1 VEAKNGAKK
10 PVEKDAELKED
21 NYNDLANII
30 ILHIIYNMLTTK
42 NLAAHTKKTKDK
54 QIKDLEQQLNNL
66 EKLYYDTATNQEN
79 DVTQIQKEYSEIE
92 AVLSKIKKHRS
103 VKKYVD
109 DDSHEPT
116 AMRRWLYKPMIKKE
130 KHTLRTASTVLE
142 KEKKKKPLRTRS
154 DPVTSKEGKLEAITE
169 GEKLTDEQEQKKKV
183 DELKKKKADERASK
197 PRSSFF
203 DHLEPNTY
211 LGLGGRKSRKKS
223 RKPKKKH
230 RRRRTR
236 KRKRKRKKTKRRRR
250 KRKHKRTRKR

>member
-1 VEAKNGAKK
+1 MEAKNGAKK

-211 LGLGGRKSRKKS
+211 LGLGGNKKS
-223 RKPKKKH
+223 RKLKKKH
-230 RRRRTR
+230 RRRRARKRKRTRKKTKR
-236 KRKRKRKKTKRRRR
+236 KRKRKRRRTKRR
-250 KRKHKRTRKR
+250 

>member
-1 VEAKNGAKK
+1 
-10 PVEKDAELKED
+10 
-21 NYNDLANII
+21 
-30 ILHIIYNMLTTK
+30 MLTTQ
-42 NLAAHTKKTKDK
+42 NLAAHTKKTKGN

-92 AVLSKIKKHRS
+92 AELNKIKKHRS

-116 AMRRWLYKPMIKKE
+116 AMRRWLYKPIIKKE

-169 GEKLTDEQEQKKKV
+169 GEELTDEQEQKKVDEQKKKA
-183 DELKKKKADERASK
+183 DELKKKADELKKKADERASQISEAQMK
-197 PRSSFF
+197 LNRYHF
-203 DHLEPNTY
+203 
-211 LGLGGRKSRKKS
+211 GGSK
-223 RKPKKKH
+223 
-230 RRRRTR
+230 T
-236 KRKRKRKKTKRRRR
+236 KRKRKKRKRRTKRKSKTKRRTKRRTKRKTKRR
-250 KRKHKRTRKR
+250 KHR

>member
-1 VEAKNGAKK
+1 
-10 PVEKDAELKED
+10 
-21 NYNDLANII
+21 
-30 ILHIIYNMLTTK
+30 MLTTK

-116 AMRRWLYKPMIKKE
+116 AMRRWLYKPIIKKE

-169 GEKLTDEQEQKKKV
+169 GEELTDEH
-183 DELKKKKADERASK
+183 ELKKKADERASK
-197 PRSSFF
+197 V
-203 DHLEPNTY
+203 LEAQMKLNRY
-211 LGLGGRKSRKKS
+211 HFGGSK
-223 RKPKKKH
+223 
-230 RRRRTR
+230 T
-236 KRKRKRKKTKRRRR
+236 KRKRKKRKKRKTKRRTKRKTKRRRR

>member
-30 ILHIIYNMLTTK
+30 IFTHYIYNMLTTK

-79 DVTQIQKEYSEIE
+79 DVTRIQKEYSEIE
-92 AVLSKIKKHRS
+92 AELSKIKKHRS

-116 AMRRWLYKPMIKKE
+116 AMRRWLYKPIIKKE

-169 GEKLTDEQEQKKKV
+169 GELTDEQEQKKK
-183 DELKKKKADERASK
+183 ADERASK
-197 PRSSFF
+197 V
-203 DHLEPNTY
+203 LEAQMKLNRY
-211 LGLGGRKSRKKS
+211 HFGGSK
-223 RKPKKKH
+223 
-230 RRRRTR
+230 T
-236 KRKRKRKKTKRRRR
+236 KRKRKKRKKRKTKRRTKRKTKRRRR

>member
-42 NLAAHTKKTKDK
+42 NLATHTKKTKDK

-92 AVLSKIKKHRS
+92 AKLSKIKKHRS

-116 AMRRWLYKPMIKKE
+116 AMRRWLYKPIIKKE

-169 GEKLTDEQEQKKKV
+169 GEELTDEQEQKKK
-183 DELKKKKADERASK
+183 ADERASK
-197 PRSSFF
+197 V
-203 DHLEPNTY
+203 LEAQMKLNRY
-211 LGLGGRKSRKKS
+211 HFGGSK
-223 RKPKKKH
+223 
-230 RRRRTR
+230 T
-236 KRKRKRKKTKRRRR
+236 KRKRKKRKKRKTKRRTKRKTKRRRR